1 MMRTFFIALAL
12 VLGLSISA
20 QAQSLDDLR
29 AAGAVGERYDGLVV
43 ARDPAYSGYVDGV
56 NQQRLQIYRDAAAQ
70 QGVTVEQ
77 VGEIYARQITGS
89 APRGTW
95 FLDRAGNWRR

>member
-1 MMRTFFIALAL
+1 MLRTLLIALTL
-12 VLGLSISA
+12 VLGLTVSA

-29 AAGAVGERYDGLVV
+29 ASGAVGERYDGLVV
-43 ARDPAYSGYVDGV
+43 ARDPGYGGFTDSV

-77 VGEIYARQITGS
+77 VGEIYARQIAGS

-95 FLDRAGNWRR
+95 FLDRAGNWRQ